1 MPSMEVKWME
11 EAFPLLPNH
20 EIDSGR
26 TDAVIQMGWLV
37 AAAQVKRRLELEY
50 YIDEADA
57 G

>member
-1 MPSMEVKWME
+1 LVT
-11 EAFPLLPNH
+11 
-20 EIDSGR
+20 DSGR